1 MGNVSERWS
10 RTLVQV
16 VRRRG
21 DVVSAEAPD
30 ARRGMAGLA
39 PPVRQ
44 RGTARPTKVFAAAA
58 FLALVFLG
66 GGAGNAVVDGVHHAG
81 DAGSRVSLHLIQPAE
96 ARQGWHNRHDE
107 AGSVQDADVAS
118 RFAGSAIAVQVL
130 PAEARRVLSEI
141 RDGGPFRYEKD
152 GVIFGNREK
161 LLPREPRGYYREYTV
176 PTPRARDRGARR
188 IVCGGPPRQPDACFY
203 SDDHY
208 SSFKR
213 IQG

>member
-1 MGNVSERWS
+1 MRVG
-10 RTLVQV
+10 
-16 VRRRG
+16 RRRG
-21 DVVSAEAPD
+21 HVVATDGPDVQHGAVHRPMLS
-30 ARRGMAGLA
+30 RKTGS
-39 PPVRQ
+39 
-44 RGTARPTKVFAAAA
+44 ARPTKVFAAAA
-58 FLALVFLG
+58 FFALAFLG
-66 GGAGNAVVDGVHHAG
+66 AGAGNAVLDGAG
-81 DAGSRVSLHLIQPAE
+81 AVGSAAPGVSFHLIQSVE
-96 ARQGWHNRHDE
+96 ARQGWQNRHHE
-107 AGSVQDADVAS
+107 ADSAQDTDGAS
-118 RFAGSAIAVQVL
+118 RFAGSAIAAEGL
-130 PAEARRVLSEI
+130 PTEARRVLSEI

>member
-1 MGNVSERWS
+1 MGIVSESGWQRVLRMGRRES
-10 RTLVQV
+10 DIASSSGCRTKD
-16 VRRRG
+16 VRR
-21 DVVSAEAPD
+21 AK
-30 ARRGMAGLA
+30 
-39 PPVRQ
+39 PVRAVA
-44 RGTARPTKVFAAAA
+44 TAAVLLAAW
-58 FLALVFLG
+58 LG
-66 GGAGNAVVDGVHHAG
+66 VGAGNGAAGVDAQGGHGV
-81 DAGSRVSLHLIQPAE
+81 SVHLLASAE
-96 ARQGWHNRHDE
+96 ARQGW
-107 AGSVQDADVAS
+107 QS
-118 RFAGSAIAVQVL
+118 RQYTPDGTDNAEGARRLATFAGAAIGADAL
-130 PAEARRVLSEI
+130 PTEARRVLGEI